1 MKEDIGYVTKPNIVW
16 LPNPRFTY
24 IGIPNEFLEALKLTV
39 GEPAKIKFDGEKIII
54 EKIKK

>member
-1 MKEDIGYVTKPNIVW
+1 MKEDVGYVTKPDIAW
-16 LPNPRFTY
+16 LSKPRFTY
-24 IGIPNEFLEALKLTV
+24 VGIPNEFLEALGLKV